1 MHIGSTAL
9 TERHINSINTSV
21 KHGTNIITI
30 KNKKAANL
38 GNMVGRLDDLLG
50 MYTSHLNMKAV
61 GILRP
66 VIRNL
71 FNGPTNTFG

>member
-1 MHIGSTAL
+1 MHIESTAL

-30 KNKKAANL
+30 KKQEGCKL
-38 GNMVGRLDDLLG
+38 GQHGRPAGDLLG